1 MSSEATVAD
10 NACMQLYPDYYEVI
24 KQPIAMSTIRK
35 RITSNYYKSVLD
47 FREDWRLMFNNART
61 YNQEGSWVYVDAEE
75 MEHIFNAT
83 FERVIVGTDM
93 PGAPP
98 APPGAASGAYDALT
112 PMDDDERPPPKSKN
126 GRKQVMSDDDEYLTP
141 SDDE

>member
-1 MSSEATVAD
+1 MVAEKV
-10 NACMQLYPDYYEVI
+10 CIQLYPDYYEVI

-61 YNQEGSWVYVDAEE
+61 YNQEGSWVYVDADE
-75 MEHIFNAT
+75 MEQIFNAT

-98 APPGAASGAYDALT
+98 APGAASGAYDALT
-112 PMDDDERPPPKSKN
+112 PMDDDERLPSKSKN
-126 GRKQVMSDDDEYLTP
+126 GRKQVLSDDEYLTP